1 LDTTA
6 LKEIKF
12 AIQEDSR
19 FRSVQNVASSVF
31 MSPPGRKEDWPFLTD
46 KSHISDLLLQIPE
59 GWLDAAHVNKYIL
72 AACELMFF

>member
-1 LDTTA
+1 
-6 LKEIKF
+6 
-12 AIQEDSR
+12 
-19 FRSVQNVASSVF
+19 